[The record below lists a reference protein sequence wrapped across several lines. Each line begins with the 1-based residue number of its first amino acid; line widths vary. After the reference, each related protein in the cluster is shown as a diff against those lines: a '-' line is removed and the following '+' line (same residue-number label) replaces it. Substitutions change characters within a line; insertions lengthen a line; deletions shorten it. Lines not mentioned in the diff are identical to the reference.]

1 MTGAMYVNETKANKA
16 NEASNKCDVQHKYVK
31 ICSDRTIGK
40 KMKRRVS
47 VIDKILRNKR
57 NWLWQKKTGEGGW
70 ESDKIDLS
78 RAGDDEV

>member
-47 VIDKILRNKR
+47 VIDKILRK
-57 NWLWQKKTGEGGW
+57 
-70 ESDKIDLS
+70 
-78 RAGDDEV
+78 